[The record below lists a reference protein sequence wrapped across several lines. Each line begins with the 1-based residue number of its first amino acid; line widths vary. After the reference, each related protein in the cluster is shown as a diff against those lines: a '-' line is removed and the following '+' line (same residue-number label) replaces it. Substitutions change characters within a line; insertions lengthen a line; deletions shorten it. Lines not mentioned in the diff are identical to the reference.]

1 MLVAGG
7 SGITH
12 TLGVAHDL
20 ICKAAAQDAVRAT
33 HLDIVWAVKTQ
44 ETARPLISTFKTLIE
59 DVKRAHLAVR
69 VHIYI
74 TGAPSTS
81 AVDLLSPSTQ
91 EKMNAPF
98 AMPGT
103 MPGGV
108 SRTIGGEAAWSCG
121 SASRINIVPGQRPPI
136 DRLLSELTE
145 SSIDFNVKT
154 GSIGQGCGVA
164 VCGPQSLVDT
174 VRRAT
179 LNVEAS
185 TRLQIGGIELTQER
199 FD

>member
-7 SGITH
+7 SGISH

-20 ICKAAAQDAVRAT
+20 ICKAASQAAVRAT
-33 HLDIVWAVKTQ
+33 HLDIVWAVRNQ

-74 TGAPSTS
+74 TGVPASAPL
-81 AVDLLSPSTQ
+81 DLLSPSTQ

-103 MPGGV
+103 MTGGIPSTTAGV
-108 SRTIGGEAAWSCG
+108 AAWTCG
-121 SASRINIVPGQRPPI
+121 SASRINIVLGERPPI
-136 DRLLSELTE
+136 DRLLKELTQ
-145 SSIDFNVKT
+145 SSLDFDTKT
-154 GSIGQGCGVA
+154 GNPSQGCGVA
-164 VCGPQSLVDT
+164 VCGPQSLVDS
-174 VRRAT
+174 VRKAT
-179 LNVEAS
+179 LNIDAS
-185 TRLQIGGIELTQER
+185 TRLQMGGIELLQER